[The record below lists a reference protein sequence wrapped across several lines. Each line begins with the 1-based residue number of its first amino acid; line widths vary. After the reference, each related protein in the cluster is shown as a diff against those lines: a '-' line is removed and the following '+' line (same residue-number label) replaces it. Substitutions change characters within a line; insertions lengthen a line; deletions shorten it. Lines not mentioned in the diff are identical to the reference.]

1 MATRVKTMSLGE
13 KAAATVDELERALAS
28 VNPVTHAQGSP
39 DWRSGPMYVLSPEKQ
54 LAQLKALQ
62 RSGDLKDYVP
72 QGSLEEL
79 HSALRGRNAFSRLA
93 GHPQHRSL
101 VTPEG
106 AGQIHMPE
114 EGYVEYL
121 KKTKQISP
129 GTPEVSPEGE
139 RAVNAILG
147 NHELHE
153 RAMPIGRNKDTFTH
167 ADPRV
172 LFHQSNAQ
180 AGFTGPGRGE
190 MQEFIRADMKEA
202 PFTDWFMKKHYPE
215 LGFRFGE
222 TKMPKAVQ
230 ARAAERW
237 PTEEQLPGQMKQF
250 RRAQRGQW
258 QDMLHE
264 AGLPREAVKQVA
276 ARPDRAL
283 SFATPQVRAGL
294 STENLGHAAVQDLIE
309 RGVLNPGGRAPR
321 GAVGILKKT
330 LRRG

>member
-1 MATRVKTMSLGE
+1 VAELSLGE

-28 VNPVTHAQGSP
+28 VKPAIHRQGSP

-62 RSGDLKDYVP
+62 RSGELKDYVP
-72 QGSLEEL
+72 GGSLEEL
-79 HSALRGRNAFSRLA
+79 LSSLQGRDAFSRLA
-93 GHPQHRSL
+93 KNPTYRGL

-114 EGYVEYL
+114 EGYVQYL

-129 GTPEVSPEGE
+129 GTPEISPEGE

-153 RAMPIGRNKDTFTH
+153 RAVPIGRNKDTFTH

-180 AGFTGPGRGE
+180 AGFRGPGRGE

-202 PFTDWFMKKHYPE
+202 PFMDWFMKKHYPE

-230 ARAAERW
+230 QRAAERW
-237 PTEEQLPGQMKQF
+237 PTEAQLPGQMKQF
-250 RRAQRGQW
+250 RRAQRQEW
-258 QDMLHE
+258 QSILGE
-264 AGLPREAVKQVA
+264 AGVPRSGVEYIAK
-276 ARPDRAL
+276 RPGRAL
-283 SFATPQVRAGL
+283 SFSTPDVRAGM
-294 STENLGHAAVQDLIE
+294 STENLGHAAVQDLID
-309 RGVLNPGGRAPR
+309 RGVLTPGQRAAR
-321 GAVGILKKT
+321 GMVKRLKWPK
-330 LRRG
+330 